1 MKKTIFIL
9 ICICLL
15 TGCNKEKLILD
26 CKTTIKDSGE
36 NIRIKF
42 YRDDTATRTIKVTKD
57 LLTSEEDVQKISES
71 LKQNYC
77 NNQIKDDYYCEV
89 LQDGKKVILKEKGE
103 SSVLMGETK
112 KLTIDKYKSNLEKKS
127 FICEK
132 KK

>member
-36 NIRIKF
+36 NIRIKI

-77 NNQIKDDYYCEV
+77 NNQIKDDYYCE
-89 LQDGKKVILKEKGE
+89 LSQDGKKVILKEKGE

-112 KLTIDKYKSNLEKKS
+112 KLTINEYKSNLEKKG
-127 FICEK
+127 FICK